1 MSRHKAQSD
10 MKGQQSEGEEGQY
23 PQGGVE
29 ALGTEAQPASLK
41 LERGCAAEWGREGE
55 AE

>member
-23 PQGGVE
+23 PQGVE
-29 ALGTEAQPASLK
+29 SLESEAQPASLK